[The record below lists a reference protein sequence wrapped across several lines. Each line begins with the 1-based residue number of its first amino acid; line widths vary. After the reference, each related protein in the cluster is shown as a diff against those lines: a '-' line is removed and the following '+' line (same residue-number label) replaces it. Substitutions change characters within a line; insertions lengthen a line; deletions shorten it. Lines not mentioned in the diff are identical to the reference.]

1 MAEAFPGSDSAQRG
15 SGETGPGARPPR
27 PGVRLAVDVGDARVG
42 LAASDP
48 DALVATPVMT
58 LRRDH
63 RRRSDIRMLV
73 KIARDRDA
81 RVIYVGL
88 PLSLS
93 GGETAS
99 TQKARDYAA
108 ALVRRLDQ
116 AELPIPV
123 HLIDERLSTVSAAE
137 KMRASGVEARHQ
149 RDRIDQA
156 AAVEILTQ
164 ALDIRRAQGR
174 EPGEAV
180 IAAPPADPVS

>member
-1 MAEAFPGSDSAQRG
+1 M
-15 SGETGPGARPPR
+15 
-27 PGVRLAVDVGDARVG
+27 DVGQARVG

-58 LRRDH
+58 LPRDLRRG
-63 RRRSDIRMLV
+63 SDIRMLV

-81 RVIYVGL
+81 RVVYVGL

-93 GGETAS
+93 GADTPS

-108 ALVRRLDQ
+108 ALARRLAR
-116 AELPIPV
+116 AELDVAV
-123 HLIDERLSTVSAAE
+123 HLVDERLSTVSAAE

-156 AAVEILTQ
+156 AAMEILTH
-164 ALDIRRAQGR
+164 ALQIRRTQGR
-174 EPGEAV
+174 EPGDPV
-180 IAAPPADPVS
+180 IAEPSDD